1 MKNRGV
7 LGKLLLLV
15 GISVVAFC
23 AVGIFGIVSNKR
35 IHDSVDRVRLSAEQF
50 QKVALNITDPLSEL
64 RQLTLTMV
72 MAPNLELQE
81 QLNDEQRLLT
91 NRLDQTFNQWDL
103 AANSRREKEAFQNLR
118 ASWEDYREIKDFTV
132 DKVMGGYREEAFI
145 NAIRAENDQFQLVND
160 HVQGWQ
166 QAIIA
171 DAEAVN
177 QSAGEIADDAFL
189 VFILAIV
196 IVTALIG
203 GFGFITTRR
212 IVGPIETLKKTASKI
227 AEHASSATIGEALD
241 ERIDVHSND
250 ELGALAHAFNTMIGN
265 MHAAMEKLDVAEK
278 RTQAILNSTAD
289 GILTT
294 DATGTIQ
301 SLNASCESL
310 LNYRASELRGQ
321 SVTAIIP
328 SFQLNGRAT
337 ASNATATATAAGA
350 GRSSRSD
357 RHGDESEAYGVDKQG
372 RQVPIALR
380 VTQMEFSGERIFIAT
395 LQDIERRK
403 QDEQERTRLFEAIR
417 ETVSHLSVASS
428 EISATM
434 KQQSLGIEEQASAV
448 TQTSSAVE
456 EAARTAQESMHLAN
470 EVAEAS
476 RRADEVGR
484 SGRKAIEDTRVSM
497 NNVRERVE
505 STADSILM
513 LAERAQAIGEII
525 TTVNEIADQTN
536 LLALNAAIEASRAGE
551 AGKGFSVVAAEVKS
565 LAQQARQST
574 GQIREIL
581 SEIQHATNHAVLAT
595 EQGTQSVGD
604 ASGVVVKAEQTIEAL
619 VTMVGEASRVA
630 ARIVTASSQQATSMN
645 QITESMNQID
655 RTTRQ
660 AMAATHQT
668 AHSAEDLNQL
678 GSRLAELLADDASV
692 DRLRPA
698 SHSV

>member
-50 QKVALNITDPLSEL
+50 QKGALNITDPLSEL

-145 NAIRAENDQFQLVND
+145 NAIRAENDQFQVVND

-177 QSAGEIADDAFL
+177 QSAGEIADNALL

-196 IVTALIG
+196 IATALIG

-250 ELGALAHAFNTMIGN
+250 ELGALARAFNTMIEN

-289 GILTT
+289 GILTI
-294 DATGTIQ
+294 DAKGTIQ

-328 SFQLNGRAT
+328 SFRFNGRAP
-337 ASNATATATAAGA
+337 ASTATAAGA
-350 GRSSRSD
+350 GRASRSD

-604 ASGVVVKAEQTIEAL
+604 ASGVVVKAEQTIETL

-630 ARIVTASSQQATSMN
+630 TRIVTASSQQATSMD

-692 DRLRPA
+692 DRLTPA
-698 SHSV
+698 SHSA

>member
-35 IHDSVDRVRLSAEQF
+35 IHDSVDRVRLTAEQF
-50 QKVALNITDPLSEL
+50 QKGALNITDPLSEL

-81 QLNDEQRLLT
+81 QLNNEQRLLT
-91 NRLDQTFNQWDL
+91 NRLDQTFKQWDL

-160 HVQGWQ
+160 QVKGWQ

-177 QSAGEIADDAFL
+177 QSAGEIADHALL

-196 IVTALIG
+196 IATALIG
-203 GFGFITTRR
+203 GFGFLTTRR

-227 AEHASSATIGEALD
+227 ADHASSATIGEALD
-241 ERIDVHSND
+241 ERIKVDSND

-289 GILTT
+289 GILTI
-294 DATGTIQ
+294 DAKGTIQ

-328 SFQLNGRAT
+328 SFRFNGRAPT
-337 ASNATATATAAGA
+337 STATTAAGA
-350 GRSSRSD
+350 GSGRAPRSD

-604 ASGVVVKAEQTIEAL
+604 ASGVVVKAEQTIETL

-630 ARIVTASSQQATSMN
+630 ARIVTASSQQATSMD

-668 AHSAEDLNQL
+668 THSAEDLNQL

-692 DRLRPA
+692 DRLAPA
-698 SHSV
+698 SHSA

>member
-50 QKVALNITDPLSEL
+50 QKGALNITDPLSEL

-145 NAIRAENDQFQLVND
+145 NAIRAENEQFQVVND

-177 QSAGEIADDAFL
+177 QSAGKIADNAFL

-196 IVTALIG
+196 IATALIG

-250 ELGALAHAFNTMIGN
+250 ELGALARAFNTMIGN

-289 GILTT
+289 GILTI
-294 DATGTIQ
+294 DAKGTIQ

-310 LNYRASELRGQ
+310 LKYRASELRGQ
-321 SVTAIIP
+321 AVTAIIP
-328 SFQLNGRAT
+328 SFRFNGRAPAST
-337 ASNATATATAAGA
+337 AATATTTAT
-350 GRSSRSD
+350 GRAPRSD

-497 NNVRERVE
+497 NTVRERVE

-630 ARIVTASSQQATSMN
+630 TRIVTASSQQATSMD

-668 AHSAEDLNQL
+668 AHSAEDLNHL

-692 DRLRPA
+692 DRLTPA
-698 SHSV
+698 SHSA

>member
-35 IHDSVDRVRLSAEQF
+35 IHNSVDRVRLSAEQF
-50 QKVALNITDPLSEL
+50 QKGALNITDPLSEL

-91 NRLDQTFNQWDL
+91 DRLDQTFNQWDL
-103 AANSRREKEAFQNLR
+103 AANSGREKEAFQNLR
-118 ASWEDYREIKDFTV
+118 ASWEDYREIKNFTV

-160 HVQGWQ
+160 LVKGWQ

-177 QSAGEIADDAFL
+177 QSAGQIADHALL

-196 IVTALIG
+196 IATALIG

-227 AEHASSATIGEALD
+227 ADHASSATIGEALD
-241 ERIDVHSND
+241 ERIEVHSND

-265 MHAAMEKLDVAEK
+265 MHAAMQKLDVAEK

-289 GILTT
+289 GILTI
-294 DATGTIQ
+294 DAKGAIQ
-301 SLNASCESL
+301 SLNAACESL
-310 LNYRASELRGQ
+310 LKYRASELRGQ

-328 SFQLNGRAT
+328 SFQFNGRAP
-337 ASNATATATAAGA
+337 ASGATTAAA
-350 GRSSRSD
+350 VRANRSD
-357 RHGDESEAYGVDKQG
+357 RHGHESEAYGVDKQG
-372 RQVPIALR
+372 HQVPIALR

-395 LQDIERRK
+395 LQDIARRK

-630 ARIVTASSQQATSMN
+630 TRIVTASSQQATSMD

-692 DRLRPA
+692 DRLAPA
-698 SHSV
+698 SHSA

>member
-15 GISVVAFC
+15 GISVIAFC
-23 AVGIFGIVSNKR
+23 AVGIFGILTNKQ
-35 IHDSVDRVRLSAEQF
+35 IHGAVDRVRLTAEQF
-50 QKVALNITDPLSEL
+50 QTGALNITDPLSEL

-72 MAPNLELQE
+72 MAPNRELQE
-81 QLNDEQRLLT
+81 QLNQEQRLLT
-91 NRLDQTFNQWDL
+91 EQLDQTFARWNL
-103 AANSRREKEAFQNLR
+103 STNSRREREAFQNLR
-118 ASWEDYREIKDFTV
+118 AGWEDYRTLKDATV
-132 DKVMGGYREEAFI
+132 GKVMGGYREEAFI
-145 NAIRAENDQFQLVND
+145 NAIRAESDQFQVVND
-160 HVQGWQ
+160 QVQQWQ

-171 DAEAVN
+171 DADAVN
-177 QSAGEIADDAFL
+177 QAAGQLADNAFL
-189 VFILAIV
+189 VFTLTIV
-196 IVTALIG
+196 IATVLIG
-203 GFGFITTRR
+203 GFGFITTRM
-212 IVGPIETLKKTASKI
+212 IVGPIESLKNTASKI
-227 AEHASSATIGEALD
+227 AAHASSASIGQALD
-241 ERIDVHSND
+241 ERIEVHSKD
-250 ELGALAHAFNTMIGN
+250 ELGALALAFNTMIGN
-265 MHAAMEKLDVAEK
+265 MHAAMDKLDVAEK

-289 GILTT
+289 GILTI
-294 DATGTIQ
+294 DADGRIQ
-301 SLNASCESL
+301 SLNAACESL
-310 LNYRASELRGQ
+310 LKYRASELRGQ
-321 SVTAIIP
+321 PVKSIIP
-328 SFQLNGRAT
+328 NFQLRGRGPE
-337 ASNATATATAAGA
+337 SGAAGET
-350 GRSSRSD
+350 RSD
-357 RHGDESEAYGVDKQG
+357 HSGTESEAYGMDKQG
-372 RQVPIALR
+372 RHVPIALR
-380 VTQMEFSGERIFIAT
+380 VTQMEFSGETIFIAT
-395 LQDIERRK
+395 LQDIARRK
-403 QDEQERTRLFEAIR
+403 QDEQERARLFAAIR
-417 ETVSHLSVASS
+417 ETVNHLSIASS

-434 KQQSLGIEEQASAV
+434 KQQSTGIEEQASAV
-448 TQTSSAVE
+448 TQTSAAVE

-536 LLALNAAIEASRAGE
+536 LLALNAAIEASRAGD

-604 ASGVVVKAEQTIEAL
+604 ASDVVVKAEQTIEEL
-619 VTMVGEASRVA
+619 VTMVGQASRVA
-630 ARIVTASSQQATSMN
+630 ARIVTASSQQATSMD
-645 QITESMNQID
+645 QIADSMDQID

-668 AHSAEDLNQL
+668 AHSAGDLNQL
-678 GSRLAELLADDASV
+678 GQRLAELLAGDAPAA
-692 DRLRPA
+692 RLTP
-698 SHSV
+698 V